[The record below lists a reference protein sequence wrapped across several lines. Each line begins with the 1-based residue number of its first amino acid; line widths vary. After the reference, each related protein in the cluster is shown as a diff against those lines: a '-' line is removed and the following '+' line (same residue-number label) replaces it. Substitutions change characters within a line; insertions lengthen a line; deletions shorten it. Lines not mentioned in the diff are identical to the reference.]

1 VAVQQFSGNGG
12 KSHLWVFVPDNEG
25 FNFIVNFH
33 SGQVLDV
40 SDNSLKNYATVR
52 QLPFN
57 GGESQRGSFSTRSLK
72 LEVTSEKVRPSLICL
87 SSNFIHASSDQRNIN
102 CDCETLASARRWSF
116 QPLDEP
122 SGSSSMFMSASVSFS
137 MAANASSTASSVLSR
152 RKGRA
157 DLSRRRLGGGGSSG
171 VSRPAVGYFVEKR

>member
-1 VAVQQFSGNGG
+1 MAVQQFSGNGG

-52 QLPFN
+52 QFPLN

-72 LEVTSEKVRPSLICL
+72 LEGHVGKGAAQPDLPILEFYTRLL
-87 SSNFIHASSDQRNIN
+87 R
-102 CDCETLASARRWSF
+102 SAEH
-116 QPLDEP
+116 QL
-122 SGSSSMFMSASVSFS
+122 
-137 MAANASSTASSVLSR
+137 
-152 RKGRA
+152 
-157 DLSRRRLGGGGSSG
+157 
-171 VSRPAVGYFVEKR
+171 